1 MGETRELHHFSEM
14 PKKSEPKG
22 ESKQPEARMAQ
33 LGERLFAT
41 RTLLV
46 FGEITMDVAELTSA
60 QLLALAAES
69 DEAIRLVIH
78 SPGGHVE
85 SADSI
90 FDLVRAIGAPVSMI
104 GTGWVASAGA
114 LIYSSVPRE
123 RRFALPNTRFL
134 LHQPLGG
141 MSGPAAD
148 VEIEARQI
156 GLMRKRLIKTFAEAT
171 GQSEERIERDSDRNY
186 WLSAQEAVEYG
197 LVGSVISGLG
207 EV

>member
-1 MGETRELHHFSEM
+1 M
-14 PKKSEPKG
+14 PKKSEPDRDPK
-22 ESKQPEARMAQ
+22 KPEASRMAQ

-60 QLLALAAES
+60 QLLALAA
-69 DEAIRLVIH
+69 DGDRPIRLVIH

-85 SADSI
+85 SADTI
-90 FDLVRAIGAPVSMI
+90 FDLVRAIPAPVSMI

-156 GLMRKRLIKTFAEAT
+156 GHMRKRLIKTFAEAT
-171 GQSEERIERDSDRNY
+171 GQTEERIERDSDRNY
-186 WLSAQEAVEYG
+186 WLTAPEAVEYG
-197 LVGSVISGLG
+197 LVGRVISGLG